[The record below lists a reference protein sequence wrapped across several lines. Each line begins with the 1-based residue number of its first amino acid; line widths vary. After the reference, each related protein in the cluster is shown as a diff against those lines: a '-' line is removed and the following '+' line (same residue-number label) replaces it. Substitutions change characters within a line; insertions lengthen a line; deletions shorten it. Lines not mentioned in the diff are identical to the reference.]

1 MNKYKELSY
10 MWQLKYEAERDEKKY
25 RKWLKNWIS
34 EIIKLLNEW
43 SEYEEK
49 EYGFRNYEWVLSIRW
64 PQAKRLCI
72 PNEYLSTEES
82 EVIIISKSY
91 GFIKWLVEKDK
102 IDRLTFCT
110 IETPSSKYEDFDLW
124 PETSREDYTNIL
136 LMDLAIQ
143 EKPIEFLI
151 SILR

>member
-1 MNKYKELSY
+1 MVKYKELSY

-82 EVIIISKSY
+82 EVIIVSKSY
-91 GFIKWLVEKDK
+91 GFIKWLVDNDK
-102 IDRLTFCT
+102 IDTFRILEKRFDT
-110 IETPSSKYEDFDLW
+110 QKWYEREHYHTVNEWNTDL
-124 PETSREDYTNIL
+124 L
-136 LMDLAIQ
+136 LMLLSISDS
-143 EKPIEFLI
+143 PIDDLI
-151 SILR
+151 SYLK